1 MSSSKD
7 SERKRFLLLLQNGIP
22 AQNLT
27 VISPPRKEATVS
39 QKVIDKNMAK
49 AYPEFSR
56 HDWGP
61 FGKYEYLGAGTP
73 YTRKRRAGIEGR
85 NDLDKIAMHH
95 DAGYASYGGGMAAQ
109 RALIRSYHDL
119 GAGSAMITAGLNPW
133 SDAPLVLSV
142 LAGAALIGQGIA
154 RIHPATFIPMG
165 VIDAVAYGGSEMDAQ
180 IGDAKD
186 FLLSL

>member
-1 MSSSKD
+1 MSSNKE

-22 AQNLT
+22 VHNLT
-27 VISPPRKEATVS
+27 VIPPPRKQATVS
-39 QKVIDKNMAK
+39 QKVLDENMAK

-95 DAGYASYGGGMAAQ
+95 DAGYSSYEGGSAAQ

-133 SDAPLVLSV
+133 SDAPLVLSL

-154 RIHPATFIPMG
+154 RIHPATFVPMAL
-165 VIDAVAYGGSEMDAQ
+165 IDAVAYGGTEFDPS
-180 IGDAKD
+180 IGDARKW
-186 FLLSL
+186 LSL